1 MRFRRCGKSDSSLS
15 ALLHTLQLLGKAN
28 HVEPK
33 RKSRAHKCSRGSIAI
48 VSRLLDVGHH
58 FSRAARC
65 ARRTQAI
72 AAENSLRDARLI
84 AFLRAAAPEVR
95 KDLRRYQR

>member
-1 MRFRRCGKSDSSLS
+1 MRFLGCGKSASSRNVLR
-15 ALLHTLQLLGKAN
+15 HTRQLLVKAS
-28 HVEPK
+28 HVKSK

-58 FSRAARC
+58 FSRIARC

-72 AAENSLRDARLI
+72 AAENSLRDARFI
-84 AFLRAAAPEVR
+84 AFPGATPAVTTIRMVKR
-95 KDLRRYQR
+95 